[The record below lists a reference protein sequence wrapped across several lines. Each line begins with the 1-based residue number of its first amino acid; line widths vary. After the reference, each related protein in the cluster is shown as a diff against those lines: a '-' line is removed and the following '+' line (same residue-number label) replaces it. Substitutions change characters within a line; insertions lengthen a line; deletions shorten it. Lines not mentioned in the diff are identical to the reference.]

1 MKFNTTLMIT
11 LLFITTSFQ
20 DNSVEEMKAEDDY
33 FLAKLVKEDRRGRMK
48 KFLNGTTNLLTSMR
62 RKIVLTNLE
71 KIGHHNI
78 N

>member
-1 MKFNTTLMIT
+1 MIT

-48 KFLNGTTNLLTSMR
+48 KFLNGTTNLLTAMR

-78 N
+78 NQDYLK